1 MKPLRSL
8 LFYVPIL
15 LVLIV
20 DPSSQDIGLWV
31 RFASASLVGLAGIYL
46 YRNEMKGGFTSLS
59 LMTIA
64 LVLSVVKIGQI
75 SAPSE
80 LYGFVARISF
90 LAAWML
96 IAKAAFEKN
105 KNNALQALGMGS
117 QVALIIASLSIL
129 PSLAEAYQENN
140 IYLAKGPLFTHKNYA
155 AATLLLLLP
164 LGFLGTFEGSVGKW
178 VRIAAFALAGIAIL
192 LLRTRGVWLG
202 GLAMAAV
209 ATTHYIIQGNAK
221 LRNNGLIALA
231 ILVVGIGA
239 AVAAGGSE
247 KIFNS
252 DTVQSRLHYWN
263 ASWEM
268 FLDKPISGVGGGQ
281 WKIEYPAQGLKGTN
295 ESVMNGVTNILR
307 PHNDL
312 LWMLSETGIFG
323 GVLFVSILVLGFW
336 QNFKKDGNIYMA
348 LVVVGFAVYGFG
360 EFPLERASMLWPLA
374 IALGF
379 ASTTLKTRLSSPTN
393 AILTGTLIAFALIV
407 SASRMMSEREAKESL
422 KGYMTRNARIM
433 QTNAESALSPF
444 FEMDIYN
451 NPMAYFEGLGILS
464 GSGNRPTQRDVNRAQ
479 EAFERAL
486 DIHPNHMLTLNQLAS
501 IHRMKGELNEAA
513 ALYDRVLEM
522 SPRNTTAAL
531 KQIEVQRTL
540 GNLYA
545 SIDAL
550 KMIGPQYNPENLNGL
565 GPEATKTLQAFA
577 KSENPRPS
585 IQDLHR
591 KLKGVKPAN
600 MWSVWSNWR
609 KK

>member
-8 LFYVPIL
+8 FFYVPML

-31 RFASASLVGLAGIYL
+31 RFASASLLGLVGIYF
-46 YRNEMKGGFTSLS
+46 YRNEMKSGFTSLS

-64 LVLSVVKIGQI
+64 LVLSVAKIGQV

-90 LAAWML
+90 LASWML
-96 IAKAAFEKN
+96 IAKAAFEEN
-105 KNNALQALGMGS
+105 KINTLQALGMGS
-117 QVALIIASLSIL
+117 QVALIIASFSIF
-129 PSLAEAYQENN
+129 PSLVEAYQENN
-140 IYLAKGPLFTHKNYA
+140 IYLANGPLFTHKNYA

-164 LGFLGTFEGSVGKW
+164 LAFLGTFEGPRGKW
-178 VRIAAFALAGIAIL
+178 VRIAALALASIAIL

-202 GLAMAAV
+202 GLAMTVV
-209 ATTHYIIQGNAK
+209 ATAHYIMQGNVK

-231 ILVVGIGA
+231 IVVVGIGA
-239 AVAAGGSE
+239 AVTAAGSE

-252 DTVQSRLHYWN
+252 DTIQSRLHYWN

-268 FLDKPISGVGGGQ
+268 FLNKPISGVGGGQ

-323 GVLFVSILVLGFW
+323 GILFISILLVGFR
-336 QNFKKDGNIYMA
+336 QNFKKDGNICMA

-379 ASTTLKTRLSSPTN
+379 ASTTLKARLSSPTN
-393 AILTGTLIAFALIV
+393 ILAGTLITFTLIV
-407 SASRMMSEREAKESL
+407 SVSRMMSEREAQESL
-422 KGYMTRNARIM
+422 EGYMTRNARIM
-433 QTNAESALSPF
+433 QTNAKSAQSTF

-479 EAFERAL
+479 ESFERAL
-486 DIHPNHMLTLNQLAS
+486 NINPNHMLTLNQLAS

-540 GNLYA
+540 GDLYA

-550 KMIGPQYNPENLNGL
+550 KMIGPQYNPQNLNGL

-585 IQDLHR
+585 IQGLHR
-591 KLKGVKPAN
+591 QLQGVKPAN
-600 MWSVWSNWR
+600 MWSVWTNWR

>member
-31 RFASASLVGLAGIYL
+31 RFASASLLGLAGIYL
-46 YRNEMKGGFTSLS
+46 YRNEMKSGYTSLS

-64 LVLSVVKIGQI
+64 LVLSVVKIGQV

-105 KNNALQALGMGS
+105 KTNALQALGMGS

-140 IYLAKGPLFTHKNYA
+140 IYLANGPLFTHKNYA

-164 LGFLGTFEGSVGKW
+164 LGFLGTFEGPAGKW
-178 VRIAAFALAGIAIL
+178 VRIAALALAGIAIL

-202 GLAMAAV
+202 GLAMAV
-209 ATTHYIIQGNAK
+209 IATAHYIMQGNAK

-252 DTVQSRLHYWN
+252 DTIQSRLHYWN

-268 FLDKPISGVGGGQ
+268 FLDQPISGVGGGQ

-323 GVLFVSILVLGFW
+323 GILFVGILVIGFW

-379 ASTTLKTRLSSPTN
+379 ASTALKARLSSRTN
-393 AILTGTLIAFALIV
+393 AILAGTLITFALIV

-422 KGYMTRNARIM
+422 EGYMTRNARIM
-433 QTNAESALSPF
+433 QTNAESAQSPF

-451 NPMAYFEGLGILS
+451 NPMVYFEGLGILS
-464 GSGNRPTQRDVNRAQ
+464 ASGNRPTQRDVNRAQ

-513 ALYDRVLEM
+513 ALYNRVLEM

-540 GNLYA
+540 GDLYA
-545 SIDAL
+545 SLDAL
-550 KMIGPQYNPENLNGL
+550 KMIGPQYNPQNLNGL

-585 IQDLHR
+585 MQSLHR
-591 KLKGVKPAN
+591 KLQGVKPAN
-600 MWSVWSNWR
+600 MWSVWTNWR